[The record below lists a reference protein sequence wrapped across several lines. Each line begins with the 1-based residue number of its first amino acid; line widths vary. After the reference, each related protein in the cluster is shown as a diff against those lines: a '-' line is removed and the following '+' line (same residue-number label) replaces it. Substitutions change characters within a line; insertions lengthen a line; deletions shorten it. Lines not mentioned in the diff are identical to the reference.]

1 MYWLIE
7 RKDNVLNYI
16 AKWCINHCY
25 LYCDTIYA
33 LLMKLR
39 INDIEYR
46 YAALID
52 EMSSFISEKVFEKA
66 ISSCNTVNEFKNLL
80 ICEKSNYATI
90 IKNKFDTY
98 ENLY

>member
-7 RKDNVLNYI
+7 LKDHALNYI

-39 INDIEYR
+39 INDIEY
-46 YAALID
+46 
-52 EMSSFISEKVFEKA
+52 F
-66 ISSCNTVNEFKNLL
+66 CQ
-80 ICEKSNYATI
+80 ATI
-90 IKNKFDTY
+90 KYKK
-98 ENLY
+98 ENS